1 MRTVLHA
8 HARGLLR
15 YARRAFSR
23 ARYALVLVLFRFGS
37 DGQADAGDAPAR
49 ALAAGLLAAR
59 AHVAAVVAAA
69 GGGKDSAV
77 GHGGGLRRGND
88 PRPRQAVA
96 ERPAP
101 DSRAAGQCLGLLGC
115 LSETVCLPDGFG
127 RFLSSSG
134 NSLPLWKVAGSL
146 LAPRRAFAGGDPGAT
161 EVSVLLRRLVLVPGD
176 ARAGERIGPDWRSG
190 DGRPLHLPAADRLGP
205 GVGVGASAT
214 CPVAAVLA
222 LLRDVVAALVILIL
236 AVCAWRQTGY
246 WHDSETLWNRAL
258 SCTTGN
264 ACAHYNLGVTL
275 MERGQKEEAIAHF
288 QEVVTIEP
296 HSADAL
302 NNIGIVMAEG
312 GHLDQ
317 AIANFRQALRYRPD
331 DVDAHNNLATALKLQ
346 GKSAE
351 AVDQWRE
358 VVRLQPNNPEA
369 VNRLAWAS
377 ATAPKASVRNGT
389 EAVELA
395 RWAVML
401 SHGREAKILCTL
413 AAAYAE
419 NGQFPQAVQTAHQAL
434 TLATRQKQQPLAA
447 SLKAQLSCYERGK
460 PFREPL
466 GP

>member
-1 MRTVLHA
+1 MLTLGA
-8 HARGLLR
+8 
-15 YARRAFSR
+15 YCEFARRAFSR
-23 ARYALVLVLFRFGS
+23 ARYALVLVLF
-37 DGQADAGDAPAR
+37 
-49 ALAAGLLAAR
+49 ALGLMAKPMLVSLPLVLLLLDCWPLGRMSRQSWRRLVAEKIPLLAM
-59 AHVAAVVAAA
+59 AAA
-69 GGGKDSAV
+69 CGAV
-77 GHGGGLRRGND
+77 TILAQDN
-88 PRPRQAVA
+88 AVA
-96 ERPAP
+96 RSDLLPISARLANASVCSVAYLKQFVCP
-101 DSRAAGQCLGLLGC
+101 MGLA
-115 LSETVCLPDGFG
+115 VFYPHP
-127 RFLSSSG
+127 G

-146 LAPRRAFAGGDPGAT
+146 LVLGGLSLAAILGRRRFPYCFVGWFWYLAMLAPVSGLVQIGDQAM
-161 EVSVLLRRLVLVPGD
+161 
-176 ARAGERIGPDWRSG
+176 
-190 DGRPLHLPAADRLGP
+190 ADRYTYLPQIG
-205 GVGVGASAT
+205 
-214 CPVAAVLA
+214 LA
-222 LLRDVVAALVILIL
+222 LALAWGLRQLARWRPSWRAARDVVAALVILIL

-288 QEVVTIEP
+288 QEAVTIQP
-296 HSADAL
+296 HSSDAL
-302 NNIGIVMAEG
+302 NNIGIVLAERG
-312 GHLDQ
+312 RLDE
-317 AIANFRQALRYRPD
+317 AIANFRRALRYRPD

-351 AVDQWRE
+351 AVDHWRE
-358 VVRLQPNNPEA
+358 VARLQPNNPEA

-377 ATAPKASVRNGT
+377 ATAPNASVRNGT